1 MKQVV
6 VDTSILIE
14 FLRVDDRPTIYEG
27 ILDKGFSPVV
37 SFITVAE
44 LWAGKSVWED
54 EEVKH
59 ILTKLISGT
68 TVVYPSFDLL
78 QKAGQ
83 LRAEYGVSLLDCFI
97 AALAL
102 EKNLPLVTLND
113 KDFKPIKGLKVV

>member
-6 VDTSILIE
+6 IDSSVLIE
-14 FLRVDDRPTIYEG
+14 FLRVDNRPTVYEG
-27 ILDKGFSPVV
+27 ALDKGYSPVI

-54 EEVKH
+54 KKTKK

-68 TVVYPSFDLL
+68 TVVYPNFDIL
-78 QKAGQ
+78 QQGGK
-83 LRAEYGVSLLDCFI
+83 LRAEYGISLLDCFI

-102 EKNLPLVTLND
+102 EKEFPLVTLNK
-113 KDFKPIKGLKVV
+113 KDFEPIKGLEVV